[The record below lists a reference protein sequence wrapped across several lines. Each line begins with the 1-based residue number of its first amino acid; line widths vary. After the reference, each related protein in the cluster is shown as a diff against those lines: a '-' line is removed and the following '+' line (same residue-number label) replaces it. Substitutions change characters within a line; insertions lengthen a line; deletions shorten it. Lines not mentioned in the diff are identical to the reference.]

1 MLKPCVASVPG
12 PVGKLASGLADAG
25 AAQVEVLDGASV
37 PDKISSDGE
46 AGGSLGELKPKIGF
60 GLPAVPPCCVLN
72 GGIKLNGSGLGGFAA
87 TGLDALAGVLAG
99 CSNVDPA
106 AAEQK
111 EGCQA
116 IPHMLRTHIRWSL

>member
-1 MLKPCVASVPG
+1 MLKPGVASVPG

-46 AGGSLGELKPKIGF
+46 AGGSLAELKPKIGF
-60 GLPAVPPCCVLN
+60 GLPAVPPCVLN
-72 GGIKLNGSGLGGFAA
+72 GGIKLNGSGLGGVAA

-99 CSNVDPA
+99 CSIVDPV
-106 AAEQK
+106 AAEQR
-111 EGCQA
+111 EGCQVKS
-116 IPHMLRTHIRWSL
+116 HMLRTHIWWSL